1 MGMDPYLKQNAQ
13 KIGITLYNHITY
25 YEKNDYTVCRSA
37 LIKLKRFHIPTEN
50 LITGVDKR
58 GFCP

>member
-1 MGMDPYLKQNAQ
+1 MEMDSYLKQNAQ
-13 KIGITLYNHITY
+13 KIGIKWYNHITY
-25 YEKNDYTVCRSA
+25 YKDNDHTICRSA
-37 LIKLKRFHIPTEN
+37 LIKFKRFHIPTEN